1 MKLDDIQR
9 RVCHEIDLMEDEL
22 IQTLQ
27 NLVRIPSVV
36 GQEGNAQAAMEQLYR
51 SLNLEVIRLE
61 PDINKIQNHPAY
73 IDSGFSFDN
82 RPNIIGILDG
92 ENTAPSIVLNGHI
105 DVVSPEPTQYWTHDP
120 WGGEIEA
127 ERLYGRGAGDMK
139 AGLIANYFA
148 LKGILKAGFKPKGRV
163 LLQSVIEE
171 EAGGGGGTLACLIE
185 GYGANAMICTEPH
198 NLNLTIAHAGILYF
212 RVKVQGKTSHAGLA
226 HLGVNAIGKMYP
238 IYKALVELDEKRGR
252 EIRFPLFEKGSGR
265 SCHINM
271 GTLKAGDWTSTVAGY
286 AEMECRISFI
296 PGERMDEVKE
306 IIEKTVFEA
315 AKKDS
320 WLTDH
325 KPEVEW
331 FGWHAD
337 PWYQEPGVPFVE
349 SFKQGA
355 EAVLGK
361 KVDYIGRASGLD
373 SRFSQ
378 YFDMAAACTGPT
390 AVNFHGI
397 DEYVE
402 IPSVIQVAKILAVT
416 IMKWCSYKE

>member
-1 MKLDDIQR
+1 MKLDNVQR
-9 RVCHEIDLMEDEL
+9 RVCCEIDRMQDEL
-22 IQTLQ
+22 IETLQ
-27 NLVRIPSVV
+27 NLVQIPSVV
-36 GQEGNAQAAMEQLYR
+36 GQEGKAQVEMEQLYR
-51 SLNLEVIRLE
+51 SLKLEVIRFE
-61 PDINKIQNHPAY
+61 PDIEKIQSHPAY
-73 IDSGFSFDN
+73 VDSGISFDN
-82 RPNIIGILDG
+82 RPNIIGILHG
-92 ENTAPSIVLNGHI
+92 KNTAPSIVLNGHI
-105 DVVSPEPTQYWTHDP
+105 DVVSPEPTQYWTRDP

-139 AGLIANYFA
+139 AGLIANFFA
-148 LKGILKAGFKPKGRV
+148 LKGILKAGLKPKGKV

-171 EAGGGGGTLACLIE
+171 EAGGGGGTLACLVE
-185 GYGANAMICTEPH
+185 GYRADAMICTEPH
-198 NLNLTIAHAGILYF
+198 NLNLTIAHTGILYF
-212 RVKVQGKTSHAGLA
+212 RVKVQGKTNHAGTA

-238 IYKALVELDEKRGR
+238 IYHALVTLDEIRGR
-252 EIRFPLFEKGSGR
+252 KIRFPLFEKGSGR

-271 GTLKAGDWTSTVAGY
+271 GTLKAGDWASTVAGF

-296 PGERMDEVKE
+296 PGESMHE
-306 IIEKTVFEA
+306 IKAMIEKVIFEA

-320 WLTDH
+320 WLKDH
-325 KPEVEW
+325 QPEVEW

-337 PWYQEPGVPFVE
+337 PWHQEPEVPFVKTFKE
-349 SFKQGA
+349 SA
-355 EAVLGK
+355 EAVLGE

-390 AVNFHGI
+390 AMNFHGI

-416 IMKWCSYKE
+416 IMNWCRFNE